1 MNTATT
7 QIVGLISIVSIVNLA
22 GMAIAQTE
30 KANLGTFEDDRIK
43 IVLQDCTHKQAEL
56 ICQAILTSKNGDRAI
71 ELSSDTIKLVDV
83 DGNEYYPNNLRIA
96 NRTNPKKIQTE
107 LVENAS
113 FRTSITFSKV
123 PTSVTKFALLQLPLG
138 SSLNLVAKFR
148 NLSLTATNDVA
159 QTPKAKPQSSPVAV
173 NNPANTNSNS
183 NSEAAIC
190 PENTKVLYR
199 AASSTRSLYIC
210 GSKKPTHYVSTPKDG
225 KETTT
230 VKLLSY
236 DKNYFVAESGAT
248 RYVIVGSRFAI
259 TKSERVVAQEK
270 IEILQ
275 PLVKTATNNPSN
287 ETPKKPSPQP
297 KPKVTT
303 TKKTQLK

>member
-22 GMAIAQTE
+22 GMAIAQPE

-113 FRTSITFSKV
+113 FRTSITFNKV
-123 PTSVTKFALLQLPLG
+123 PTSVTKFALLQVPLG

-148 NLSLTATNDVA
+148 NLSLTASNDVA

-173 NNPANTNSNS
+173 NNPGSTNSNS
-183 NSEAAIC
+183 DGAIC

-210 GSKKPTHYVSTPKDG
+210 GSNKPTHYVSTPKDS

-275 PLVKTATNNPSN
+275 PLVKTATNNPSS
-287 ETPKKPSPQP
+287 ETLKKTSPQP

-303 TKKTQLK
+303 TKKTNSK